1 MSEITSS
8 TWRFEKRVTL
18 GDLLTAG
25 GMLMLGAVAYFNLR
39 EDVAV
44 QKAQATAR
52 HYEQQRTDQRQ
63 DQQINSMSIEIRA
76 DIASIRGSIE
86 RLADRERGR

>member
-1 MSEITSS
+1 MADAATS
-8 TWRFEKRVTL
+8 WRFEKRVTL

-52 HYEQQRTDQRQ
+52 HYEQQRTDARQ
-63 DQQINSMSIEIRA
+63 DQALNAMSGEIRA
-76 DIASIRGSIE
+76 DIASIRTSIE